1 MQAYEVE
8 FVPAQRP
15 PLRIKDAIRA
25 DTVPHPHVAVGD
37 PDTPGRGVRIP
48 LTSRLVASCNSGPP
62 LICRAA
68 AYRDPKTG
76 RIVLGVEPP
85 TDAGDARALVLLAA
99 SSRFPDGFSITPQ
112 QGVSVLATGDLRHG
126 QHMLALWTDGGTILV
141 EDPAR
146 EERYEVRRTGDQFNQ
161 TALSSAP

>member
-25 DTVPHPHVAVGD
+25 DTLPHPHVSVGD
-37 PDTPGRGVRIP
+37 PGTPGRGVRVP
-48 LTSRLVASCNSGPP
+48 LTSRLLASCNSGPP

-76 RIVLGVEPP
+76 RIVLGVEP
-85 TDAGDARALVLLAA
+85 TMDTQDTRALVLLAA
-99 SSRFPDGFSITPQ
+99 SSRFPDGVSITPQ
-112 QGVSVLATGDLRHG
+112 QGVNVLATGELYHG
-126 QHMLALWTDGGTILV
+126 RHMLLIWPDGGKIVV
-141 EDPAR
+141 EDPGR
-146 EERYEVRRTGDQFNQ
+146 EERYEVRRTGDQFEPVTLPNGG
-161 TALSSAP
+161 